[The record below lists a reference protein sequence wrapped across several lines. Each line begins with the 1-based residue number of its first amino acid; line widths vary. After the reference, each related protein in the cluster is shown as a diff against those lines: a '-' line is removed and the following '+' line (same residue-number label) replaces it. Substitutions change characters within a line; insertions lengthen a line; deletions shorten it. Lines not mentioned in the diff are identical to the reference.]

1 MYSNRMEQ
9 TIVGGLNKMSTKA
22 KVIQS
27 SGKRKTAIARA
38 VLHYPAKGLIKINNV
53 PLQIYEPELA
63 RQRIQEV
70 IEIINHPKM
79 EKCDISIK
87 VKGGGRKG
95 QTEAVRMAIAKAVNQ
110 LIGTKTIERTFR
122 EYDSSLLSGDSRRT
136 EPKKF
141 GGKKARARRQKS
153 FR

>member
-1 MYSNRMEQ
+1 
-9 TIVGGLNKMSTKA
+9 MSEKL

-38 VLHYPAKGLIKINNV
+38 VLKYPAKGQIKINKI
-53 PLQIYEPELA
+53 PLDLYEPELY
-63 RQRIQEV
+63 RERIK
-70 IEIINHPKM
+70 EIFIVANNEKLS
-79 EKCDISIK
+79 KCDIKIN
-87 VKGGGRKG
+87 VRGGGKHG
-95 QTEAVRMAIAKAVNQ
+95 QTEAIRIAIAKA
-110 LIGTKTIERTFR
+110 IHKFIKTKTIERTFR
-122 EYDSSLLSGDSRRT
+122 EYDDSLLSGDSRRV

>member
-1 MYSNRMEQ
+1 M
-9 TIVGGLNKMSTKA
+9 TMSTKI

-70 IEIINHPKM
+70 LEIINHPKM
-79 EKCDISIK
+79 EKADISVK
-87 VKGGGRKG
+87 VKGGGLKG
-95 QTEAVRMAIAKAVNQ
+95 QTEAVRMAIAKALNQ
-110 LIGTKTIERTFR
+110 LIGTKTLERVFR
-122 EYDSSLLSGDSRRT
+122 EYDNSLLSGDSRRT

>member
-1 MYSNRMEQ
+1 M
-9 TIVGGLNKMSTKA
+9 

-38 VLHYPAKGLIKINNV
+38 VLRHPAKGQIKINNV
-53 PLQIYEPELA
+53 PLNLYEPEIA
-63 RQRIQEV
+63 RLRIQEV
-70 IEIINHPKM
+70 LEIINHPKV
-79 EKCDISIK
+79 EKCDITIN
-87 VKGGGRKG
+87 VKGGGKSG
-95 QTEAVRMAIAKAVNQ
+95 QTDAVRMAIAKSIYK

-122 EYDSSLLSGDSRRT
+122 EYDDSLLSGDSRRT

-141 GGKKARARRQKS
+141 GGKKARSRRQKS